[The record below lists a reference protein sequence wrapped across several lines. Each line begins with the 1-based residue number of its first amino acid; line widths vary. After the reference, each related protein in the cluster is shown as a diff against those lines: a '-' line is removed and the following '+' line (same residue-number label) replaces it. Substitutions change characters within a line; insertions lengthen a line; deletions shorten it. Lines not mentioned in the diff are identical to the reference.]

1 MSQVTIIW
9 SMVASACLVLAA
21 IHLLVWSRHRQ
32 SRDRVAL
39 GIHCLATAAMAFTE
53 MALMR
58 SASTD
63 ASASLLRWYQI
74 PVWVNYTAVV
84 LFTSWH
90 LKAGRPWLGSLGILT
105 RTIALFLNFTSGVN
119 VNFAAIT
126 SLRTISFLGEAVTIP
141 AGPPNPFMPVAQLS
155 LFLLI
160 AYLIDAAITVWK
172 RGEKSRA
179 LLVPATMAAW
189 IAGGT
194 AHAILSFWGLADV
207 PMAACLYFLGM
218 IATMAFELSR
228 DTLRAGSLAEEL
240 RTTKEVRRQEVAHLG
255 RVATVSG
262 LSVSLA
268 HEMNQPLGIILSNAQ
283 AAQRLLAR
291 DNPDLVTVRQI
302 IADIISENRRA
313 SEVIRRTRDL
323 LRRGEVR
330 QQPILINAI
339 ASEVLNLA
347 GPLLRDQHVAVTCDL
362 DPTPPSI
369 LADPIQMQQVLL
381 NLVLNACEAMEHTP
395 QDQRRLHLST
405 HHAKNSIHLT
415 LKDSG
420 RGLPADPE
428 SIFTPFHT
436 TKEQGLGMGLPIC
449 RSITEAHHGQ
459 IWAEPGS
466 PTGAVFHLVLPTAP
480 SQDTLLPSAKL

>member
-1 MSQVTIIW
+1 MSPVTIIW

-39 GIHCLATAAMAFTE
+39 GIHCLATAAMAFAE
-53 MALMR
+53 LALMR
-58 SASTD
+58 SASTE
-63 ASASLLRWYQI
+63 ASASLLRWYQL
-74 PVWVNYTAVV
+74 PVWINYIAVV

-90 LKAGRPWLGSLGILT
+90 LKAGRPWLGYFGILT
-105 RTIALFLNFTSGVN
+105 RTLALLLNFTSGPN
-119 VNFAAIT
+119 INFAAVT
-126 SLRTISFLGEAVTIP
+126 SLRPISFLGETVIIA
-141 AGPPNPFMPVAQLS
+141 AGPPNRFMPIAQLS

-179 LLVPATMAAW
+179 ILVPATMAAW
-189 IAGGT
+189 VAGGT
-194 AHAILSFWGLADV
+194 VHAILSFWGLADV

-218 IATMAFELSR
+218 IAIMAFELSR

-240 RTTKEVRRQEVAHLG
+240 RTTKEDRRQEVAHLG

-283 AAQRLLAR
+283 AAQRLLAK
-291 DNPDLVTVRQI
+291 DDPDLATVRQI
-302 IADIISENRRA
+302 LSDIISENRRA
-313 SEVIRRTRDL
+313 SEVIRRMRDL

-330 QQPILINAI
+330 QQPVLLNTI
-339 ASEVLNLA
+339 ATEVLSLA
-347 GPLLRDQHVAVTCDL
+347 GPLLRDQNIPTTTEL
-362 DPTPPSI
+362 DPDLPTI
-369 LADPIQMQQVLL
+369 LADHIQMQQVLL
-381 NLVLNACEAMEHTP
+381 NLVLNACEAMENTP
-395 QDQRRLHLST
+395 PDQRRLHLST
-405 HHAKNSIHLT
+405 RHSNDFIHLT

-459 IWAEPGS
+459 IWAEPGI
-466 PTGAVFHLVLPTAP
+466 PTGAVFHLVLPVAHP
-480 SQDTLLPSAKL
+480 QNPISPDGKL

>member
-1 MSQVTIIW
+1 MSPVTIIW

-53 MALMR
+53 LALMH
-58 SASTD
+58 SASTET
-63 ASASLLRWYQI
+63 SARLLRWHQI
-74 PVWVNYTAVV
+74 PVWVNYIAVV
-84 LFTSWH
+84 LFISWH
-90 LKAGRPWLGSLGILT
+90 LRAGRPWLGILGVVT
-105 RTIALFLNFTSGVN
+105 RTIALALNFTSGVN
-119 VNFAAIT
+119 INFAT
-126 SLRTISFLGEAVTIP
+126 VSSLRPIQFLGETVILA
-141 AGPPNPFMPVAQLS
+141 AGPPNPLMPIAQLS

-160 AYLIDAAITVWK
+160 AYLIDAAVTVWK

-179 LLVPATMAAW
+179 LLVPAIMAAW
-189 IAGGT
+189 VAAGT
-194 AHAILSFWGLADV
+194 VNAILSFWGLADV
-207 PMAACLYFLGM
+207 PVAACLYFLGM
-218 IATMAFELSR
+218 VATMAFELSR

-240 RTTKEVRRQEVAHLG
+240 RATKEDRRQEVAHLG
-255 RVATVSG
+255 RVATMSG

-291 DNPDLVTVRQI
+291 DHPDLATVRQI

-313 SEVIRRTRDL
+313 TEVIRRMRDL

-330 QQPILINAI
+330 QQPVDMNAI
-339 ASEVLNLA
+339 AAEVLSLA
-347 GPLLRDQHVAVTCDL
+347 GQLLREQQIDVTTEL
-362 DPTPPSI
+362 DPALPTI
-369 LADPIQMQQVLL
+369 LADRIQMQQVLL
-381 NLVLNACEAMEHTP
+381 NLVLNACEAMETNHP
-395 QDQRRLHLST
+395 DQRRLLLST
-405 HHAKNSIHLT
+405 HHSRDSIHLT
-415 LKDSG
+415 LADSG

-459 IWAEPGS
+459 IWAEPGN
-466 PTGAVFHLVLPTAP
+466 PTGAIFHLVLPVAP
-480 SQDTLLPSAKL
+480 SLNHLSPHHKL